1 MNCCR
6 DRWPVVVVW
15 SCSLGYT
22 ITTPMLDATPIVPQR
37 PKKTSRALSSGSPAS
52 DSPAPPAIP
61 GRPKKKSPEN
71 AVAES
76 STVVAEPA
84 LDRES
89 GAIEQPKTEIGDWA
103 APHSVAHDVL
113 HDIAAAEPDAL
124 REVDHDSANTAP
136 PLPVPNVPDSEH
148 AATEVSGPS
157 IPRRP
162 AKKEQVPVIPERP
175 KREKTATP
183 KAETATPK
191 AERETVPE
199 ERETVPEVE
208 RDTVHEVRE
217 TVPAERE
224 TVPEVEREDVEGSE
238 EVQEVKV
245 SEAVP
250 DVEEKDAAPEIE
262 PKVPEA
268 VDPVVAVEEPL
279 QLDPEGQT
287 VVAEPA
293 AKDEDAVVLAL
304 DEYVDE
310 VDATDGAEEEEHYEP
325 LGPHIADTIA
335 QRETSATAQ
344 ESVTTEATE
353 AESVKLPET
362 GDIESS
368 AVGEPT
374 VVATE
379 KPSTEVPSQA
389 EPIGAPVIPA
399 RPRGPVVP
407 QRPKLKL
414 AEPKSE
420 TVESKPEAV
429 EPKSEAVEPKMET
442 LEPKAETV
450 LETEDTA
457 KKAPPPK
464 PKKLSSKI
472 AAFQQMFNQP
482 AQEQPKVDRE
492 PRSGRLLEDRA
503 GFAANLQNM
512 MGGIALPGMASPE
525 LLKKLAPASST
536 DSEKSEPSARAPRR
550 ARGPR
555 GKKLPTS
562 ITETKVTV
570 EPRFNLTVTE
580 LWEVSFKKKDE
591 PARLA
596 EDFADNDLEPDY
608 EVVNTE
614 HTDEP
619 AIKGESEEA
628 PVTEAREAEAAHKT
642 DTALEEPVD
651 QVEELAGEDKENEP
665 FHEVVPEKFDEEAD
679 IIDDFDDAQGDALE
693 AENDAFVDV
702 PNPSTTEKVT
712 KDEPAAAPAVAE
724 HPFAISAGEVQTSHA
739 EAESEVGIAETPT
752 EEEYTEIPG
761 SMGAT
766 TIMGVADKEE

>member
-1 MNCCR
+1 M
-6 DRWPVVVVW
+6 VVW

-37 PKKTSRALSSGSPAS
+37 PKKTSRAPSSGSPAS

-89 GAIEQPKTEIGDWA
+89 GAIEQPKTEIGDLA

-124 REVDHDSANTAP
+124 REVDHDSANSAP
-136 PLPVPNVPDSEH
+136 QMPLPNVPDSEH
-148 AATEVSGPS
+148 AAAELSGPS

-183 KAETATPK
+183 KAERETVPEERDTVSE
-191 AERETVPE
+191 ERETVPE
-199 ERETVPEVE
+199 ERETVPAE
-208 RDTVHEVRE
+208 RD
-217 TVPAERE
+217 

-238 EVQEVKV
+238 EAQEVKV
-245 SEAVP
+245 PEAVP
-250 DVEEKDAAPEIE
+250 DVEEKDATPEIE

-279 QLDPEGQT
+279 QLDPEGQN
-287 VVAEPA
+287 VVAEPPV
-293 AKDEDAVVLAL
+293 KDEDAVVLAL

-310 VDATDGAEEEEHYEP
+310 VDATDGAEEEEQHEP

-344 ESVTTEATE
+344 ESVATEATE
-353 AESVKLPET
+353 AKPAKLPET

-368 AVGEPT
+368 TVEEPT
-374 VVATE
+374 VVAAE

-414 AEPKSE
+414 AEPKPE
-420 TVESKPEAV
+420 TVEPKSETV
-429 EPKSEAVEPKMET
+429 EPKSEAAEPKVET

-536 DSEKSEPSARAPRR
+536 DAEKSEPSTRAPRR

-570 EPRFNLTVTE
+570 EPRFKLTVSE
-580 LWEVSFKKKDE
+580 LWEVSFKKKEE

-596 EDFADNDLEPDY
+596 EDFDDNDLEPDY

-619 AIKGESEEA
+619 TVKGQSE
-628 PVTEAREAEAAHKT
+628 PVTEAREAEVAHET

-651 QVEELAGEDKENEP
+651 QVEEPVDQEEELAGEDKENEP

-702 PNPSTTEKVT
+702 PNPSTTEKVS

-724 HPFAISAGEVQTSHA
+724 HSFAISAGEVQTSHA

-761 SMGAT
+761 SMGAS